1 MNDDRISKHIEFKDS
16 LKAYKEY
23 LSKLNMEAKK
33 KLDNLN
39 NRDLDLMKK
48 ILGILDKRDLKKKI
62 KKREEKL
69 ERLGKKKENY
79 YIVLLLALALLKLEI
94 MNIKN

>member
-39 NRDLDLMKK
+39 NKDLDVDKDDISFMIDNLFLDEDRDLDNNS
-48 ILGILDKRDLKKKI
+48 
-62 KKREEKL
+62 KL
-69 ERLGKKKENY
+69 ENMTPVEYRCHM
-79 YIVLLLALALLKLEI
+79 IA
-94 MNIKN
+94 

>member
-39 NRDLDLMKK
+39 NKSLGEK
-48 ILGILDKRDLKKKI
+48 IISLEFLDKRALNAKI
-62 KKREEKL
+62 KKREKNLKL
-69 ERLGKKKENY
+69 MMKN
-79 YIVLLLALALLKLEI
+79 LLLKKA
-94 MNIKN
+94 